1 MNRNRRSGI
10 KILVFSSIILFFVS
24 LFFVPN
30 TWALDLSR
38 KKKRTERKL
47 YIAVTKKDR
56 VLRRHV

>member
-38 KKKRTERKL
+38 KKKRTERKQ
-47 YIAVTKKDR
+47 IEGIT
-56 VLRRHV
+56 